1 MYYNDYLKLLNTES
15 LLSPKFIISFFICF
29 VFFSVT
35 SRLIFGKRTD
45 KDYIFI
51 LNRSLNV
58 VGYVVYSFILITI
71 TDYNYNFDKT
81 GFWFS
86 EFELE
91 PIPEIIKQHI
101 NEKYSDINELN
112 QKENIELTYTGFNW
126 SEISITP
133 EAEKL
138 INTSKVISQYNLNDE
153 QILQLKKIL
162 SDPNPDPKDL
172 SGKSCSSETKN
183 CKWCGK
189 EFILESKYYSSKQLL
204 SNIVEPAE
212 DPLQLI
218 GLLINIGY
226 VDPLKCIESYE
237 NGNKY
242 QCIVTEDKEFCSLK
256 CEKEFKN
263 SRGY

>member
-1 MYYNDYLKLLNTES
+1 MYYNDYLNLFDPES
-15 LLSPKFIISFFICF
+15 LLSPNFIISFLICF
-29 VFFSVT
+29 GFFLFLSH
-35 SRLIFGKRTD
+35 LIFGKRSG
-45 KDYIFI
+45 KDHTSII
-51 LNRSLNV
+51 LNKSLNI
-58 VGYVVYSFILITI
+58 VGYIVYSFLLITI
-71 TDYNYNFDKT
+71 IDYNYNFDKT
-81 GFWFS
+81 EFWFS
-86 EFELE
+86 EFE
-91 PIPEIIKQHI
+91 PVPDIMKQHI
-101 NEKYSDINELN
+101 NEKYSDNNESHQEN
-112 QKENIELTYTGFNW
+112 NIESTYTGFNW

-133 EAEKL
+133 EAEKF

-226 VDPLKCIESYE
+226 VDPVKCIDSYE

>member
-1 MYYNDYLKLLNTES
+1 MYYNDYLNLFCPES
-15 LLSPKFIISFFICF
+15 LLSPKFIISFLICF
-29 VFFSVT
+29 GFFLFLSH
-35 SRLIFGKRTD
+35 LIFRKRSD
-45 KDYIFI
+45 KDHISI
-51 LNRSLNV
+51 LNRFLNV
-58 VGYVVYSFILITI
+58 VGYIIYSFLLITI
-71 TDYNYNFDKT
+71 IDYNYNFDKT

-86 EFELE
+86 DFELE
-91 PIPEIIKQHI
+91 SVPEIIKQHI
-101 NEKYSDINELN
+101 NENYSDITQTDE
-112 QKENIELTYTGFNW
+112 KENIKSTYPSFNW
-126 SEISITP
+126 SEINITP

-138 INTSKVISQYNLNDE
+138 ISNSKVISQYNLNDE
-153 QILQLKKIL
+153 QIIQLKKIL
-162 SDPNPDPKDL
+162 SDPNPDPENL
-172 SGKSCSSETKN
+172 IGQSCSSETRN

-226 VDPLKCIESYE
+226 VDPVKCIDSYE

-242 QCIVTEDKEFCSLK
+242 QCIVIEDKEFCSLK

-263 SRGY
+263 QGR